1 MTSDIHA
8 VDSHTAGEPT
18 RIVLAGGPPLG
29 TGPLTER
36 VERFRNEYD
45 SYRRAVITEPR
56 GSDVLVGGLLCE
68 PHDPEC
74 QAGVIF
80 FNNVGYL
87 GMCGHGLIGLVETL
101 RYQRKIDAGKMLI
114 ETPVGNV
121 AATLHADGEVSV
133 SNVESYRVAAD
144 VEVRTED
151 FGTFRGDIAFGGNW
165 FFLTYDPDARIHR
178 SELGKLTA
186 MACAIRKAVNASGY
200 PEVDHIEIFGEPD
213 GEADSRNFVL
223 CPGLEY
229 DRSPCGTGTSAKM
242 ACLAADGK
250 LAPNQRWIQQGVL
263 GTSFA
268 CEYSWANANRQSIM
282 PVIRGRAFITAET
295 HLKLTA
301 NDPFCWGI
309 Q

>member
-133 SNVESYRVAAD
+133 SNVER
-144 VEVRTED
+144 R
-151 FGTFRGDIAFGGNW
+151 FRHVSW
-165 FFLTYDPDARIHR
+165 RHR
-178 SELGKLTA
+178 LWGKLVFSYL
-186 MACAIRKAVNASGY
+186 RSGCQN
-200 PEVDHIEIFGEPD
+200 PP
-213 GEADSRNFVL
+213 
-223 CPGLEY
+223 
-229 DRSPCGTGTSAKM
+229 
-242 ACLAADGK
+242 
-250 LAPNQRWIQQGVL
+250 Q
-263 GTSFA
+263 
-268 CEYSWANANRQSIM
+268 
-282 PVIRGRAFITAET
+282 
-295 HLKLTA
+295 
-301 NDPFCWGI
+301 
-309 Q
+309 

>member
-1 MTSDIHA
+1 MLDTSA
-8 VDSHTAGEPT
+8 CVDT
-18 RIVLAGGPPLG
+18 VLSGLWKHFAISEK
-29 TGPLTER
+29 LTLANADR
-36 VERFRNEYD
+36 D
-45 SYRRAVITEPR
+45 S
-56 GSDVLVGGLLCE
+56 
-68 PHDPEC
+68 
-74 QAGVIF
+74 
-80 FNNVGYL
+80 
-87 GMCGHGLIGLVETL
+87 
-101 RYQRKIDAGKMLI
+101 
-114 ETPVGNV
+114 VGNV

-144 VEVRTED
+144 VEARTED

-268 CEYSWANANRQSIM
+268 CSTL
-282 PVIRGRAFITAET
+282 GRMQTGEHHARIAGG
-295 HLKLTA
+295 LSSLRK
-301 NDPFCWGI
+301 PI
-309 Q
+309 